1 MSFGQFIAF
10 NRKLQQ
16 LSQNELC
23 TKASLSFGTYVRYE
37 RDEARLHVDTA
48 IKIADAL
55 GVSLDMLVGRKK
67 PAIETKLLKKFE
79 QISKLSISDKE
90 RISLLID
97 SFFVSCNNRQ

>member
-10 NRKLQQ
+10 NRKRQK

-23 TKASLSFGTYVRYE
+23 NRASLPYGTYVKYE
-37 RDEARLHVDTA
+37 KDEARLHVDTA

-67 PAIETKLLKKFE
+67 PAIEAELLKKFE
-79 QISKLSISDKE
+79 LISRLPVSDKE
-90 RISLLID
+90 RIFLLID
-97 SFFVSCNNRQ
+97 AFIGSCRAR